1 MKKLLYVTNIPTPY
15 RQKRFNLM
23 QEIFPKY
30 DIEFEVLY
38 MDKIE
43 PNRKWIIPEDT
54 YQYNYKFFKGL
65 HPVIGRFYAHFNPGL
80 LLRLLK
86 NDYDIAIIGG
96 MASPTHWLAPCF
108 IRGNKLQVMSIE
120 SNLNSVERKTGF
132 GARIKNMLLK
142 KANAYQITGTPQKK
156 YIEYFFPEASKKRYI
171 TLPNIIDEE
180 VFRDHVTLLKKNR
193 STLRKEFNVQDNIQM
208 WVLPAQL
215 IELKG
220 IIPFLDI
227 FKAADNVQLYILG
240 DGPLRSTIESY
251 VNKHNLPVTLVGH
264 VSQESIVKYYAAA
277 DLFALPSLKD
287 ASPLTPIE
295 AIAAGLPVLVSSR
308 IGNLEDVIEENVN
321 GWSYDPV
328 KQTNKGKE
336 LVKRISRFNSTELH
350 NFGMRSRNRYQE
362 RFDSVT
368 CIKKYASQLQQFIDG

>member
-171 TLPNIIDEE
+171 TLPNIID
-180 VFRDHVTLLKKNR
+180 
-193 STLRKEFNVQDNIQM
+193 
-208 WVLPAQL
+208 
-215 IELKG
+215 
-220 IIPFLDI
+220 
-227 FKAADNVQLYILG
+227 
-240 DGPLRSTIESY
+240 
-251 VNKHNLPVTLVGH
+251 
-264 VSQESIVKYYAAA
+264 
-277 DLFALPSLKD
+277 
-287 ASPLTPIE
+287 
-295 AIAAGLPVLVSSR
+295 
-308 IGNLEDVIEENVN
+308 
-321 GWSYDPV
+321 
-328 KQTNKGKE
+328 
-336 LVKRISRFNSTELH
+336 
-350 NFGMRSRNRYQE
+350 
-362 RFDSVT
+362 
-368 CIKKYASQLQQFIDG
+368 